1 MRTSFIAGNIVNVH
15 NAFAKQND
23 NIDLDKIFI
32 LYDPGIQ
39 LLRICPKNLCLIQMK
54 EMLFK
59 GNISK

>member
-1 MRTSFIAGNIVNVH
+1 MRTSFIAGNIVNVY

-39 LLRICPKNLCLIQMK
+39 LLRICPKS
-54 EMLFK
+54 MLNSN
-59 GNISK
+59 GENAL